1 VLQGEEVLHTREMSS
16 LIHRVGPSVSRP
28 VGPCNVNVG
37 ARPTKYSAKVGLRAM
52 E

>member
-1 VLQGEEVLHTREMSS
+1 MLHTREMSS
-16 LIHRVGPSVSRP
+16 LIHRVGPSVSQP

-37 ARPTKYSAKVGLRAM
+37 ARPMKYSVKVGLRTM